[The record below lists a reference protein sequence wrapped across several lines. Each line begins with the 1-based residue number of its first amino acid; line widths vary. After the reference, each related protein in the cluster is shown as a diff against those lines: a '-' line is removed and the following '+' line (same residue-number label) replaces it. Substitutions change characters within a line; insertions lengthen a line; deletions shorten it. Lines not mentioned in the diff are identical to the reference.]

1 MMRSR
6 FLLLL
11 LGTCLLTA
19 TTAFAQ
25 EPPAA
30 DDEKEVWE
38 IAPDPEGVPIEKLF
52 ALIHENTG
60 ISIVYNPADP
70 QVKNKRIFFTGRH
83 RVPRDRIFDWL
94 QAILSY
100 QKLVL
105 VPLGP
110 KNYLQ
115 WAVLGV
121 NDPAIA
127 NHPVWV
133 PEEELHLWADR
144 DGVYIVTTLRVNK
157 LTDTTRARNA
167 LANLITRPVGRI
179 NDVPGTQAFVVGDFA
194 PVVYSMARLVRAMD
208 VDNPEF
214 IPVFKMVRLKNA
226 VATELEPIIV
236 DLLAAGV
243 GGPGRPAR
251 GRAPQGVGIPEKP
264 DPVVRADPRQE
275 AIVIYAVQEDVDR
288 IEKIILELDSE
299 VLLQRN
305 NIQIYQCKHSLAGEL
320 AETLNELIT
329 ATGLGSGTSA
339 SRPGR
344 PARPG
349 QPGPAAASQTETPVV
364 IVADEVA
371 NALLIQA
378 NKVQFEDLYDLLVE
392 LDVRRPQVLIEAALI
407 ELRINDALNFGVEL
421 AATDNLAL
429 GKNGA
434 FGVSNFGLSEFFDTN
449 DDNIP
454 DIRVPNIANGITAG
468 IFHSDQF
475 PVILQAFKGVNNA
488 RALSMPSVVVD
499 DNREASITAAQSEP
513 FLTLETTTAGS
524 DRQGV
529 EYVEAQTTLRISP
542 HINSANYLKLHI
554 EMEVSTFGTRS
565 TLDLPPPTQSRLLST
580 DIVIPDRS
588 TLIMGGIID
597 TRSVESV
604 NKIPLLG
611 DLPVLGYLF
620 RNQTT
625 ETFKTNL
632 FLFITPTILGDVGQR
647 DEEYF
652 RTYHEVS
659 WSRKLLAEQ
668 LIDSELEIYNSRF
681 RAAQLWELEPPKT
694 PEESLERLEES
705 GLLDFPSF
713 HNQSSTLLTR
723 EQAREMFEQ
732 AREDAIIR
740 KAPESGR

>member
-1 MMRSR
+1 
-6 FLLLL
+6 
-11 LGTCLLTA
+11 
-19 TTAFAQ
+19 
-25 EPPAA
+25 
-30 DDEKEVWE
+30 
-38 IAPDPEGVPIEKLF
+38 
-52 ALIHENTG
+52 
-60 ISIVYNPADP
+60 
-70 QVKNKRIFFTGRH
+70 
-83 RVPRDRIFDWL
+83 
-94 QAILSY
+94 
-100 QKLVL
+100 
-105 VPLGP
+105 
-110 KNYLQ
+110 
-115 WAVLGV
+115 
-121 NDPAIA
+121 
-127 NHPVWV
+127 
-133 PEEELHLWADR
+133 
-144 DGVYIVTTLRVNK
+144 
-157 LTDTTRARNA
+157 
-167 LANLITRPVGRI
+167 
-179 NDVPGTQAFVVGDFA
+179 
-194 PVVYSMARLVRAMD
+194 
-208 VDNPEF
+208 
-214 IPVFKMVRLKNA
+214 
-226 VATELEPIIV
+226 
-236 DLLAAGV
+236 
-243 GGPGRPAR
+243 
-251 GRAPQGVGIPEKP
+251 
-264 DPVVRADPRQE
+264 
-275 AIVIYAVQEDVDR
+275 
-288 IEKIILELDSE
+288 
-299 VLLQRN
+299 
-305 NIQIYQCKHSLAGEL
+305 
-320 AETLNELIT
+320 
-329 ATGLGSGTSA
+329 
-339 SRPGR
+339 
-344 PARPG
+344 
-349 QPGPAAASQTETPVV
+349 
-364 IVADEVA
+364 
-371 NALLIQA
+371 
-378 NKVQFEDLYDLLVE
+378 
-392 LDVRRPQVLIEAALI
+392 
-407 ELRINDALNFGVEL
+407 
-421 AATDNLAL
+421 
-429 GKNGA
+429 
-434 FGVSNFGLSEFFDTN
+434 
-449 DDNIP
+449 
-454 DIRVPNIANGITAG
+454 
-468 IFHSDQF
+468 
-475 PVILQAFKGVNNA
+475 
-488 RALSMPSVVVD
+488 MPSVVVD